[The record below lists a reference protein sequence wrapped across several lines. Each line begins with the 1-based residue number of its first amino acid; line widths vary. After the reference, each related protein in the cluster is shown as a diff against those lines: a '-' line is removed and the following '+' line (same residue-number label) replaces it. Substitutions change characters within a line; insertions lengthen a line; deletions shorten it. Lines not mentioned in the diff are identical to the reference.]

1 MSNKIKS
8 YIIGIL
14 LPIAVGGLSAFLTR
28 GSMDIYQSIVKP
40 ELAPSAIVFPIVWTL
55 LYALMGVGSTIIFNS
70 DAGANEKSR
79 ALLIYALQLMVNFFW
94 SILFFNQ
101 RAFLSS
107 FVWIIILWVLIV
119 AMIVSFYKINKTA
132 ALLQIPYLLWVTFAA
147 YLTLMIYLLNR

>member
-119 AMIVSFYKINKTA
+119 AMIVGFYKINKTA